1 MSSTTSNPIDL
12 DRVGIASPCKADWN
26 DMTGDER
33 VRHCGSCDLD
43 VYDLSAM
50 RRDEAEAFLAS
61 RAGAER
67 TCVRFFRRTDGRL
80 LTRDCPV
87 GVRAAWRRTTWAAAA
102 LLAGGFA
109 AAAMFAPRGTG
120 VSRVT
125 PFKEV
130 FEFVRSTF
138 GAPPAPPPIMGKLA
152 CPPLP
157 KSLLRNVNGEEA
169 APRSTK

>member
-1 MSSTTSNPIDL
+1 MSTTIDL
-12 DRVGIASPCKADWN
+12 DRVGIASPCKADWD

-33 VRHCGSCDLD
+33 VRRCGSCDLD

-50 RRDEAEAFLAS
+50 RRDEAEAFLAT

-67 TCVRFFRRTDGRL
+67 TCVRFFRRADGRL

-87 GVRAAWRRTTWAAAA
+87 GVRAAWRRMTWAGAG
-102 LLAGGFA
+102 LLAAGFA

-120 VSRVT
+120 VSQVT

-138 GAPPAPPPIMGKLA
+138 GAPPAPPPLMGKIA

-157 KSLLRNVNGEEA
+157 KGLLGDPRAEDA